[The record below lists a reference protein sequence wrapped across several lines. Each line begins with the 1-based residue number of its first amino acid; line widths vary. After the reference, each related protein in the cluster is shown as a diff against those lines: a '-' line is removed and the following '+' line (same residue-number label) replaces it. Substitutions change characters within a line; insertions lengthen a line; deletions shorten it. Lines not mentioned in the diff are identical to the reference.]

1 MIAPKEKGAG
11 KIEIKIDG
19 KTRATVD
26 LSTNDERKAQQ
37 VVYEITGLNS
47 GKHSISIINRG
58 SGKVVVDALIVQ

>member
-1 MIAPKEKGAG
+1 MIAPKEIGAG

-26 LSTNDERKAQQ
+26 LSVKGVRQPQQ
-37 VVYEITGLNS
+37 LAYQLSGLNA

-58 SGKVVVDALIVQ
+58 RGKVAVDALIVR